1 MAVVGIRN
9 YVKAIQTSSRLLQ
22 VMAIQLEQYL
32 HSDQQAYFDQINGQP
47 GTSDTAERRGLR
59 QDAEDKTSEANRQ
72 AALRRKW
79 EDQFGRDTD
88 LVAQRKTQLTDLQ
101 NQLTKVK
108 TQVDTM
114 LSQQTTI
121 EAGLFEVQRE
131 VAITLDEVYQFE
143 KELAE
148 RERKLAGGGK

>member
-1 MAVVGIRN
+1 
-9 YVKAIQTSSRLLQ
+9 
-22 VMAIQLEQYL
+22 MAIQIEQYL
-32 HSDQQAYFDQINGQP
+32 HSDQQGYFDHINGQP

-59 QDAEDKTSEANRQ
+59 QEAEDKTSEANRQ
-72 AALRRKW
+72 AALRAKW
-79 EDQFGRDTD
+79 VEQHSKDAD
-88 LVAQRKTQLTDLQ
+88 LVAQRKTQLADLT

-114 LSQQTTI
+114 LAQQASI
-121 EAGLFEVQRE
+121 ESGLFEVQRE